1 MQSRDKV
8 AFHPGGAGARGKKSL
23 PSFFHFLAFTAG
35 FDQEAADLLF
45 DLLTFAFGAGY
56 LRLAMLRHLLDQGK
70 RLFACLTAILIRC
83 HRHFL
88 LFLVFF

>member
-1 MQSRDKV
+1 VSRHNREKR
-8 AFHPGGAGARGKKSL
+8 GTGKKEPSL
-23 PSFFHFLAFTAG
+23 FFSFFLAFTAG
-35 FDQEAADLLF
+35 FDQETADLLF

-70 RLFACLTAILIRC
+70 RLFACLAAILIRC

-88 LFLVFF
+88 LFFLVFF